1 MVRAVQKGR
10 PDHALHGGIVIS
22 LLRVA
27 GVRWIAWGLH
37 VVDGEKQLY
46 QLGVL
51 DCKGHALAALVT
63 ARRRYGHRAVDHVQ
77 SVLSHEIDVLEKQR
91 LVFNRHHSRRKKQSL
106 DDAGMLNNIMSSG
119 NTYQQVA
126 IK

>member
-1 MVRAVQKGR
+1 M
-10 PDHALHGGIVIS
+10 
-22 LLRVA
+22 
-27 GVRWIAWGLH
+27 
-37 VVDGEKQLY
+37 Y

-51 DCKGHALAALVT
+51 DCKGHALVALVT

-77 SVLSHEIDVLEKQR
+77 SVLSHEIDVLERQR
-91 LVFNRHHSRRKKQSL
+91 LVFNRHHQRRKKQSL

-126 IK
+126 L